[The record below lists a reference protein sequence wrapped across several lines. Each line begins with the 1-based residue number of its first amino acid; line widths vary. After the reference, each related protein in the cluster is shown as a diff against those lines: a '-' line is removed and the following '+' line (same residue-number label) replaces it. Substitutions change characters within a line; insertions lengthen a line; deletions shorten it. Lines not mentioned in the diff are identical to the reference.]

1 MVKAIQDVAQRR
13 LERRESRE
21 LSELETAYG
30 IDRGPD
36 WDEEHCRDAD
46 EVDLEAHAE
55 RFNYSR
61 ARLDALF
68 SDLTLWVTVTAVL
81 SLDYAMPLVA
91 GAIAALSPYLI
102 SDLITALAVTES
114 PPTAPEVVA
123 LPAAGLN

>member
-1 MVKAIQDVAQRR
+1 MKLTWKRMQSVSTTRA
-13 LERRESRE
+13 LE
-21 LSELETAYG
+21 
-30 IDRGPD
+30 
-36 WDEEHCRDAD
+36 
-46 EVDLEAHAE
+46 
-55 RFNYSR
+55 
-61 ARLDALF
+61 LDALF

-102 SDLITALAVTES
+102 SDLITALAVTKS